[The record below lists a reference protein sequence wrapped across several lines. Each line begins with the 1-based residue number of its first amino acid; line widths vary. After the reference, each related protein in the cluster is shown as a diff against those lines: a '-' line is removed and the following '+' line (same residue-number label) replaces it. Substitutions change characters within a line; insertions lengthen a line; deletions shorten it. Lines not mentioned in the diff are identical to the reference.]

1 MGSAIRHKFDIYIY
15 IYIYVYIY
23 IYIHIHIYFIFI
35 YTSMQLY
42 ADVLAFHTRVDLS
55 LHYLLH
61 TVQMCGRCILGR
73 CVGVAYLDASQP
85 SLSVACFAIVS
96 GCELVCSLASR

>member
-1 MGSAIRHKFDIYIY
+1 
-15 IYIYVYIY
+15 
-23 IYIHIHIYFIFI
+23 
-35 YTSMQLY
+35 MQLY

-73 CVGVAYLDASQP
+73 CVGVAYLDAFSLHYLLHALLSQDA
-85 SLSVACFAIVS
+85 LLGCVS